1 MIQDILSESAN
12 LFSNRFDILVFEIIV
27 YDNNRNVIRALELN
41 FKGNILKKTYFIG
54 LQMIY
59 DVNFQYLQ

>member
-12 LFSNRFDILVFEIIV
+12 LFSNRFYILVFEIIV

-41 FKGNILKKTYFIG
+41 FTEDCIG

>member
-12 LFSNRFDILVFEIIV
+12 LFSNRFYILVFEIIV

-41 FKGNILKKTYFIG
+41 FTGNILKTFVKRISLVYK
-54 LQMIY
+54 
-59 DVNFQYLQ
+59 